1 MKKLLFKSAIALSLP
16 FLLIACSEDDDDVQE
31 PDTVKEWTLNLS
43 TKNENPAVPSRT
55 ETGTVTLQ
63 LLADNSLK
71 YNISVNGLAGGD
83 ALQAAHL
90 HAGDAITNGP
100 VILSL
105 DPTFTGGNAT
115 GTITGLRQSLVDSL
129 KSDANHIYFNA
140 HSQQVASG
148 LVRAQL
154 NSKVEF
160 AMDVALSGTNEV
172 PAVVTTATGTAI
184 LRMTADKKLYSNV
197 TVSNLESIDALSMA
211 HIHKGAEGANG
222 DVLVGLAAS
231 AADFGVVK
239 TISLDDAAFAAIKGT
254 DALYVNAHSTLHA
267 GGVVRGQ
274 IR

>member
-1 MKKLLFKSAIALSLP
+1 MKKLLFKSALVLSLP
-16 FLLIACSEDDDDVQE
+16 FMLIACNDDDDDVQE
-31 PDTVKEWTLNLS
+31 PDTVKEWTLDLS

-105 DPTFTGGNAT
+105 DPAFTGGNAT

-172 PAVVTTATGTAI
+172 PPVVTTATGTAI

-197 TVSNLESIDALSMA
+197 TVTNLEAIDALSMS
-211 HIHKGAEGANG
+211 HIHKGAAGANG
-222 DVLVGLAAS
+222 DVLVGLAAA

-239 TISLDDAAFAAIKGT
+239 MITLDDAAYASLKGT
-254 DALYVNAHSTLHA
+254 DALYVNVHSTLHPD
-267 GGVVRGQ
+267 GVVRGQ